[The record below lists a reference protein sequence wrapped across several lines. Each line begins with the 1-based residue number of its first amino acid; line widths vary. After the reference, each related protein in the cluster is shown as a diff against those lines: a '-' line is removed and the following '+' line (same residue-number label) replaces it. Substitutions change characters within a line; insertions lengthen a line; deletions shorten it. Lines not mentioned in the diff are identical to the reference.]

1 MPEKNRFQTV
11 EINGTKF
18 EVDLSKA
25 TKVEEFKIGDKVK
38 VLEKTYGDK
47 YNIRP
52 GVIIGFEWF
61 ETHPTITIAY
71 LEIEWS
77 EAKIK
82 FLYYNS
88 ESKDVEISH
97 TDNNELLIEP
107 SDVVDKL
114 NKSIEKAKIEVDE
127 LELKKQYFLKN
138 FGAYFKEFLPEELEN
153 LNKLEEE
160 V

>member
-1 MPEKNRFQTV
+1 M
-11 EINGTKF
+11 EIN
-18 EVDLSKA
+18 
-25 TKVEEFKIGDKVK
+25 
-38 VLEKTYGDK
+38 
-47 YNIRP
+47 
-52 GVIIGFEWF
+52 
-61 ETHPTITIAY
+61 PTITIAY